1 MTTDF
6 SNLTPGTSV
15 TSLSIRTSPMQL
27 FMYSAITWNRH
38 HVHYSKDA
46 AIAEGLPDVVV
57 HRGLMGNFLTRMLE
71 GWMGENGEIQTVNW
85 KVISSATPSDELLCT
100 GLVTEVSK
108 ESTGTLANLE
118 VFINQDKRIVAL
130 GEATVRIF

>member
-71 GWMGENGEIQTVNW
+71 QWLGEKGEIQSVSW

-100 GLVTEVSK
+100 GLVTEVNK
-108 ESTGTLANLE
+108 EKSGTTASIE
-118 VFINQDKRIVAL
+118 VFINQDSRIVAL
-130 GEATVRIF
+130 GEATIRTF